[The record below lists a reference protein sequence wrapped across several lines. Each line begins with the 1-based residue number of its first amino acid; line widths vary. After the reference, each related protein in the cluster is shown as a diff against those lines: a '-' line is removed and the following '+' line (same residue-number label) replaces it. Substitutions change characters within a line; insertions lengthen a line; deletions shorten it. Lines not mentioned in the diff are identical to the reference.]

1 MSTRKALAPV
11 PDPEPAKPKTV
22 TVKVAGGTV
31 EMATELSGED
41 FLALFQLTEVDPD
54 DEAAMLKLVGP
65 ILALIER
72 HCVSHTL
79 DSKPILRRP
88 LPVLTNVWAK
98 WNEAV
103 QANALDPTPADD

>member
-22 TVKVAGGTV
+22 TVKVAGGSVT
-31 EMATELSGED
+31 MTTELSGED
-41 FLALFQLTEVDPD
+41 FLSLYRLVEVDPS
-54 DEAAMLKLVGP
+54 DENVMLQLYGP
-65 ILALIER
+65 IMALIER
-72 HCVSHTL
+72 HCLSHTL

-88 LPVLTNVWAK
+88 LLVLQDVWKK

-103 QANALDPTPADD
+103 QASALDPTPADD